1 MSATFQIK
9 PLLIGALESGLNNY
23 LNLDTQ
29 LEQLLTP
36 LTGKV
41 IAIHITRPDET
52 LYLCPNSTGI
62 QILDNYF
69 GSVDT
74 TLSGSL
80 YALGLMGLSATPM
93 HALFKGEVRI
103 QGNPEIARKLQ
114 NLFAK
119 LDINL
124 ESKLAQYTGE
134 RFAGHISRFMR
145 ESISWSQNSLTTL
158 RLNLEEFLQEETR
171 DLPAKLEAEQFF
183 QQVDTCR
190 NDYDR
195 LKARIDRLEI
205 AVTKL
210 TRL

>member
-9 PLLIGALESGLNNY
+9 PLLIGAFESGLNNY

-29 LEQLLTP
+29 VEELLKP

-69 GSVDT
+69 GSVDA

-80 YALGLMGLSATPM
+80 SALGLMGLSATPM
-93 HALFKGEVRI
+93 HSLFKGEVRI
-103 QGNPEIARKLQ
+103 EGNPEIARKLQ

-124 ESKLAQYTGE
+124 QSKLAQVTGE
-134 RFAGHISRFMR
+134 RFAEQMSRFIR
-145 ESISWSQNSLTTL
+145 NGIGWSQNSLTTL
-158 RLNLEEFLQEETR
+158 RLNVEEFLQEETR
-171 DLPAKLEAEQFF
+171 NLPAKLEAEQFF
-183 QQVDTCR
+183 QQIDTCR
-190 NDYDR
+190 NDFDR
-195 LKARIDRLEI
+195 LKARIDRLDI